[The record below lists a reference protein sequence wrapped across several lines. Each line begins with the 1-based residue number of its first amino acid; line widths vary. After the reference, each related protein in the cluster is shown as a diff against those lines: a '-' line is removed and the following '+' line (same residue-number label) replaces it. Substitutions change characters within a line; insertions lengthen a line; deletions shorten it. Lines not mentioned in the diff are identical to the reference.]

1 MPGHLDVSGVG
12 FLRLRIM
19 SLPLQQ
25 GFGLS
30 AHAAVSSG
38 GGSSGLHLKYSK
50 SYSRPRGCVA

>member
-1 MPGHLDVSGVG
+1 MPGHLNVSGVG

-38 GGSSGLHLKYSK
+38 GGSSGLHLK
-50 SYSRPRGCVA
+50 